1 MAVPRSDDAISTLT
15 GLRSW
20 WSSFGRAA
28 APREPRSA
36 DDVSMFGAP
45 LHEALKHSSVAISL
59 VNQDGKQYVWG
70 YVTVIV
76 AKIGLF
82 LKQNGTCL
90 FLTQQRKSKAC
101 SVSTA
106 PKNV

>member
-1 MAVPRSDDAISTLT
+1 
-15 GLRSW
+15 
-20 WSSFGRAA
+20 
-28 APREPRSA
+28 
-36 DDVSMFGAP
+36 MFGAP

-70 YVTVIV
+70 YVPVIV

-90 FLTQQRKSKAC
+90 F
-101 SVSTA
+101 
-106 PKNV
+106 

>member
-1 MAVPRSDDAISTLT
+1 
-15 GLRSW
+15 
-20 WSSFGRAA
+20 
-28 APREPRSA
+28 
-36 DDVSMFGAP
+36 MFGAP

-70 YVTVIV
+70 YVPVIV